1 MYAINKT
8 EEQKKGK
15 AIYEKE
21 IREDLD
27 SEFSFLCGITSRSSS
42 IPIGKCLFSRGVGSN
57 WAVDL
62 RFC

>member
-1 MYAINKT
+1 MNKT

-27 SEFSFLCGITSRSSS
+27 SEFSFLCWIAGRSSS
-42 IPIGKCLFSRGVGSN
+42 IPLGKCLFSRGASSN
-57 WAVDL
+57 WAGDPSI
-62 RFC
+62 C